1 MALSN
6 ADCDCIRT
14 LVRRRSGIVLE
25 EEKAYLIETRL
36 TALARREGFASVE
49 NLLAKFRT
57 QASNGLQDKVVE
69 ALTTNET
76 SFFRDVQPFEALRQ
90 VVIPE
95 LLKRRE
101 QQRRLFIWCA
111 AASSGQEPYSLAML
125 LHDSF
130 PALAGWHVRILAT
143 DFSLEM
149 LERAR
154 RGVYSHFEVNRGLPA
169 PLLVKF
175 FEKQGLEWRLKDSL
189 RRLVEFRQLNL
200 IDPWPP
206 MPAPDVSLM
215 RNVLIYFDVE
225 MKKALLGRA
234 RRLLRPDGY
243 LFLGGAETPM
253 GLDDG
258 FERIPFDRSGCYRL
272 RRNCSKQE
280 N

>member
-6 ADCDCIRT
+6 ADRDSIRT

-25 EEKAYLIETRL
+25 EEKVYLIETRL
-36 TALARREGFASVE
+36 TALARCEGFASVAD
-49 NLLAKFRT
+49 LLAKFRT
-57 QASNGLQDKVVE
+57 QAANGLQDKIVE

-76 SFFRDVQPFEALRQ
+76 SFFRDVQPFEVLRQ
-90 VVIPE
+90 VVLPE
-95 LLKRRE
+95 LVKRRE

-125 LHDSF
+125 LHDHF
-130 PALAGWHVRILAT
+130 PALAGWNVRILAT
-143 DFSLEM
+143 DLSLEM

-154 RGVYSHFEVNRGLPA
+154 RGVYSHFEVHRGLPT
-169 PLLVKF
+169 PLLVRF
-175 FEKQGLEWRLKDSL
+175 FEKQGLEWRLKESI

-206 MPAPDVSLM
+206 MPAPDVILM

-225 MKKALLGRA
+225 MKKALLGKV
-234 RRLLRPDGY
+234 RRLLQPDGY

-258 FERIPFDRSGCYRL
+258 FERIPFDRSGCYCL
-272 RRNCSKQE
+272 RRNSSKQVR
-280 N
+280 